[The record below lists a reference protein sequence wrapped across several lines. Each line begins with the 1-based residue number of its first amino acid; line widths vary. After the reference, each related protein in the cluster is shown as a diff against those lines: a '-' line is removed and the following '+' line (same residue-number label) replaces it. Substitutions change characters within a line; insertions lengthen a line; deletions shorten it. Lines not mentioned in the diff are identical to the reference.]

1 MNFGKTGNIIF
12 LNLTKKKKI
21 MDKHVGLH
29 LAYSP
34 DLFFF
39 FLSFDILKIY

>member
-1 MNFGKTGNIIF
+1 
-12 LNLTKKKKI
+12 

-39 FLSFDILKIY
+39 FFLSFDILKIY